1 MRISDWSSDVC
12 SSDLVNPAGYILFRR
27 NVADPAQLRAL
38 TADLRSLSGRDDLPI
53 LIDQEGGRVARLQP
67 PHWPVFPPGSAFD
80 RLYDISPI
88 GAIEAARHHARALG
102 LMLADLGITVDCLRS
117 EGRSGGKECVSKCRS
132 RWSPYH

>member
-1 MRISDWSSDVC
+1 MTPLFLGLEGPALTDAERAFFRS
-12 SSDLVNPAGYILFRR
+12 VNPAGYILFRR

-67 PHWPVFPPGSAFD
+67 PHWPVFPPGRAFD

-88 GAIEAARHHARALG
+88 GAIEDRKSF
-102 LMLADLGITVDCLRS
+102 V
-117 EGRSGGKECVSKCRS
+117 SGQRVSYRLNF
-132 RWSPYH
+132 